1 MSKTRSF
8 RSSQLISPFGPGAIL
23 DVGDESLVVMDIS
36 HWPKKLE
43 EIKLE
48 RLTREAG
55 VYALKRPPVV
65 ESQFGT
71 PKPYNSLITVRFPKW
86 MFCPKCRKL
95 KKWRSDDEKND
106 SGVPVCSN
114 PSCKKRVLV
123 PMRFVAA
130 CQKGHLQDVP
140 WDYWAHR
147 EAKKICDKPD
157 LYFRSAKGKGSGLG
171 ALKICCENPG
181 CGAESSL
188 ADILNTGALG
198 SRCSSTQP
206 GSQKVIPK
214 GIVMSL

>member
-140 WDYWAHR
+140 WDYWLIAKRKRYVISRIFISALPKARAAALAHLKSVVKTPVVVPRAASQISLIPVLLGVAAHR
-147 EAKKICDKPD
+147 LSLGVKK
-157 LYFRSAKGKGSGLG
+157 LFRKGL
-171 ALKICCENPG
+171 
-181 CGAESSL
+181 
-188 ADILNTGALG
+188 
-198 SRCSSTQP
+198 
-206 GSQKVIPK
+206 
-214 GIVMSL
+214 